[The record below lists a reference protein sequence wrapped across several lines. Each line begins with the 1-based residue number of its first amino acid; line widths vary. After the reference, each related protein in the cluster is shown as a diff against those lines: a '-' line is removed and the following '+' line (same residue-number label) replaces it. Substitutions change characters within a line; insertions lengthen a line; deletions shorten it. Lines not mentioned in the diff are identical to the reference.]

1 MPCFCIASISCS
13 HFSNKICEH
22 EYQNL
27 LDRQKEARKK
37 YFPKTERQNS
47 CLRLIARRIENRA
60 IVRLAPI
67 FGKKRKFQVQRFL
80 KIIQVVTDSEENIT
94 KVFDLICPEKI
105 RVLFE
110 PALVSSSVAGASAI
124 SIERLVVIVMKFR
137 SGHLPP
143 LILRPL
149 EAFHF

>member
-1 MPCFCIASISCS
+1 M
-13 HFSNKICEH
+13 
-22 EYQNL
+22 
-27 LDRQKEARKK
+27 
-37 YFPKTERQNS
+37 
-47 CLRLIARRIENRA
+47 
-60 IVRLAPI
+60 
-67 FGKKRKFQVQRFL
+67 QRFL

-110 PALVSSSVAGASAI
+110 PTLVSSSVAGASAI

-143 LILRPL
+143 LQTDNFISGNKKGKYLILRPL